1 MTEGQQIATL
11 KRAWIE
17 NLLCNSYCSESWKN
31 VNVGM
36 FQSVSKETSHAD
48 ARKLFLT
55 VIGLLSLVCA
65 FVVCPCLPIFSVID
79 QNTFNF
85 PKIFQMFMVF
95 MC

>member
-55 VIGLLSLVCA
+55 DKNCLKCVLLWFAHVSQS
-65 FVVCPCLPIFSVID
+65 SV
-79 QNTFNF
+79 
-85 PKIFQMFMVF
+85 
-95 MC
+95 

>member
-55 VIGLLSLVCA
+55 DRNCLKCVLLWFAHVSQS
-65 FVVCPCLPIFSVID
+65 SV
-79 QNTFNF
+79 
-85 PKIFQMFMVF
+85 
-95 MC
+95 

>member
-1 MTEGQQIATL
+1 MTQGQQIATL

-55 VIGLLSLVCA
+55 DRNCLKCVLLWFAHVSQS
-65 FVVCPCLPIFSVID
+65 SV
-79 QNTFNF
+79 
-85 PKIFQMFMVF
+85 
-95 MC
+95 